1 MTSIAIVDDN
11 VVSQRFMRE
20 LFQER
25 GWDTMVL
32 TSAEDVRTGLLAPE
46 ATRPD
51 VVILDLHLVERD
63 AGLDVLRNLKE
74 QAHTREIPV
83 ILCSGDVWALQSL
96 AESTRS
102 NVAAV
107 LVKPF
112 EIDQA
117 YQCVEFVLKGGV
129 IEAETASDVTTRT

>member
-1 MTSIAIVDDN
+1 
-11 VVSQRFMRE
+11 MRE
-20 LFQER
+20 LFEER

-32 TSAEDVRTGLLAPE
+32 TSAEDVRRWLLAPE

-63 AGLDVLRNLKE
+63 TGLDVLQSLKE
-74 QAHTREIPV
+74 QAHTRAIPV

-96 AESTRS
+96 AEPIRS
-102 NVAAV
+102 YVAAV

-112 EIDQA
+112 DIDQA
-117 YQCVEFVLKGGV
+117 YECVEFVLGGGV
-129 IEAETASDVTTRT
+129 TEAETASDVTTRM